1 MQGSWGGGP
10 KSEPQPPKLFEL
22 IKFKMCMP
30 EHLKDLKKIFDLM
43 LIRNL
48 EILPLNDT

>member
-1 MQGSWGGGP
+1 MHGSGGGP